1 MTLRTTKVHRTLSIL
16 IYAFVAGAG
25 ASAVAI
31 PPVSMR
37 ESSAHIIVILWSLLM
52 FGGGLAGLYSS
63 ITDNILP
70 EMVGI
75 PALLGAVM
83 VFLIV
88 LASRIFAVGVRYSG
102 GSVVLTLL
110 LLSFSGLL
118 LLRFFE
124 LRSLTNAVGRRK

>member
-1 MTLRTTKVHRTLSIL
+1 
-16 IYAFVAGAG
+16 
-25 ASAVAI
+25 
-31 PPVSMR
+31 MR